1 MILGFFN
8 MHFLYKERISW
19 YLTLLFKS
27 QAPRPSGIFE
37 KDFEAKIQRFQ
48 MGTLCR
54 AVHLNKKTIFGKEE
68 SDVEANDASAVL
80 ANLRD
85 LYIQPRTQTKP
96 CHPIPCTDGLSFRHI
111 EIILQ
116 TLQWMGVPDHLL
128 KPLSSKKIHHK
139 RLLHSQTPRHQCPA
153 SLDIIWAPIWQMPS
167 GALGITS
174 NSLTMLINPTALYKE
189 EKHRS
194 CLHGG
199 GSIAGSFSG
208 THASILL
215 GIIFFFF
222 FSLNHLFIWN
232 ESPDYFDRC
241 PSKGFWEMKLSIW
254 TSKGSD
260 VT

>member
-8 MHFLYKERISW
+8 MHFLYKDGISW

-27 QAPRPSGIFE
+27 QATRPSGFL
-37 KDFEAKIQRFQ
+37 KKILKQKYIEISN
-48 MGTLCR
+48 GTLCR

-68 SDVEANDASAVL
+68 SDVEANDASTAL

-111 EIILQ
+111 EIISQ
-116 TLQWMGVPDHLL
+116 TLQWMGVPGHLL
-128 KPLSSKKIHHK
+128 KPLSSKNIHHK

-153 SLDIIWAPIWQMPS
+153 SLDIIWAPIWQVPS

-194 CLHGG
+194 DLHGG

-222 FSLNHLFIWN
+222 LA
-232 ESPDYFDRC
+232 
-241 PSKGFWEMKLSIW
+241 
-254 TSKGSD
+254 
-260 VT
+260 